1 MWRAWVPHR
10 FKIATVGQVRYQ
22 ISLSCWT
29 PQAWRSMGLLFH
41 GQDPALWDWVQQGK
55 NRFYHSKKKE
65 VDMECYIVMFENLC
79 DSVWLSLPADVL
91 WGSFVSHSF
100 LTNEPQRM
108 SAGRLGLTVIDRISC
123 EGRKLLNLHR
133 LLSTHI
139 EIGMPVCYVQIQIKI
154 CRGYVI
160 PYFLCINIPNFTILI
175 NSKKMIQFML
185 PLRQF

>member
-1 MWRAWVPHR
+1 M
-10 FKIATVGQVRYQ
+10 
-22 ISLSCWT
+22 
-29 PQAWRSMGLLFH
+29 
-41 GQDPALWDWVQQGK
+41 
-55 NRFYHSKKKE
+55 
-65 VDMECYIVMFENLC
+65 
-79 DSVWLSLPADVL
+79 
-91 WGSFVSHSF
+91 
-100 LTNEPQRM
+100 
-108 SAGRLGLTVIDRISC
+108 IDRISC

-185 PLRQF
+185 PLRQFLLDQVNSIFTFGELILSREENLVYSKQIMIDCNKEGCIVIKYNPVL